1 MRAIG
6 LFKPL
11 ILSALLLVVAFLAHS
26 PAGNK
31 AGQSPREPLRQCFAR
46 INGGDVSR
54 DFPMDSSIVE
64 ALKLDDYLYKS
75 YVRGTGAVNL
85 YIGYYRTAKKVG
97 AAHDPLVCFSG
108 QGWQLKNRESGQYT
122 LTRDPNLKISYSM
135 MIAERKGERELVVYW
150 FQANDKAVATT
161 QSQKFAM
168 VLDKFAGRN
177 EDNAFVRLSASIDD
191 GTPDAVRKRMF
202 DFIEDF
208 YPEFY
213 RYVTKYH

>member
-1 MRAIG
+1 MRAIS
-6 LFKPL
+6 LFRL
-11 ILSALLLVVAFLAHS
+11 AILSALLLVAAFLANS
-26 PAGNK
+26 PAGK
-31 AGQSPREPLRQCFAR
+31 RAVHAKEPLQQCFAR
-46 INGGDVSR
+46 INGGDISNE
-54 DFPMDSSIVE
+54 FPMDSSIVA

-75 YVRGTGAVNL
+75 YARGTGAVNL
-85 YIGYYRTAKKVG
+85 YIGYYRSVKKVG
-97 AAHDPLVCFSG
+97 AAHDPLVCFTG
-108 QGWQLKNRESGQYT
+108 QGWQLKNRGSGQYT

-150 FQANDKAVATT
+150 FQANEKAVANT

-177 EDNAFVRLSASIDD
+177 EDNAFVRLSASVED
-191 GTPDAVRKRMF
+191 GTHDAVRKRMF

-213 RYVTKYH
+213 RYVTEYP